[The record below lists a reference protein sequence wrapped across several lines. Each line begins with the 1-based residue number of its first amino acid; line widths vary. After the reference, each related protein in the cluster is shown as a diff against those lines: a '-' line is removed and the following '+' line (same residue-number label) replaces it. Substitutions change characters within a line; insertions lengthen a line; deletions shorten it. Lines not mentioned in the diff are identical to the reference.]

1 MSQEQASQ
9 LAVMGQQCMQGGMY
23 EQAAQY
29 FAQAIQ
35 YAPNVDGL
43 YYHYATACVWRGI
56 PTEAMAALD
65 RCMALRGPWC
75 NHAIQLSAQIRSQM
89 GMQMAMGQQAT
100 GMPMGGMMGAM
111 PMQQPMMQQPMMPM
125 MQQPMMQQPMMPMMQ
140 QPMMP
145 APMPAAAPAP
155 APAPEKKKKKGVGW
169 GVAALGIVGAVA
181 LGGAIGTGALD
192 GVAKEVF

>member
-1 MSQEQASQ
+1 MSQEASQ
-9 LAVMGQQCMQGGMY
+9 LATMGQQCMQSGMY
-23 EQAAQY
+23 EQAAAY

-56 PTEAMAALD
+56 PTEAIAALD

-75 NHAIQLSAQIRSQM
+75 NHAIQLSSQIRAQM
-89 GMQMAMGQQAT
+89 GMQMAMGQQQ
-100 GMPMGGMMGAM
+100 MPMMGQPMMGQ
-111 PMQQPMMQQPMMPM
+111 PMMPMMQQPMMPM
-125 MQQPMMQQPMMPMMQ
+125 MQQPMMA
-140 QPMMP
+140 
-145 APMPAAAPAP
+145 APMPAPAP
-155 APAPEKKKKKGVGW
+155 APAPQQEKKKKKGVGW

-192 GVAKEVF
+192 GVAKEIF

>member
-1 MSQEQASQ
+1 MSQQQASA
-9 LAVMGQQCMQGGMY
+9 LATMGQQCMQGGMY

-89 GMQMAMGQQAT
+89 GMQMAMGGQVT
-100 GMPMGGMMGAM
+100 GMPMGGMAM
-111 PMQQPMMQQPMMPM
+111 TPMSPMMPM
-125 MQQPMMQQPMMPMMQ
+125 AGQMPMGQM
-140 QPMMP
+140 PMGQMPMGMP
-145 APMPAAAPAP
+145 APQPAPAP
-155 APAPEKKKKKGVGW
+155 APAPAPKPEKKKKKGVGW
-169 GVAALGIVGAVA
+169 GVAALGIVGAAA
-181 LGGAIGTGALD
+181 LGTAIGTGALD
-192 GVAKEVF
+192 GVADEIF

>member
-1 MSQEQASQ
+1 
-9 LAVMGQQCMQGGMY
+9 MGQQCMQSGMY

-56 PTEAMAALD
+56 PTEAIAALD

-75 NHAIQLSAQIRSQM
+75 NHAIQLSSQIRAQM
-89 GMQMAMGQQAT
+89 GMQMAMGMPQ
-100 GMPMGGMMGAM
+100 MPMMQQQPMM
-111 PMQQPMMQQPMMPM
+111 PMQQMPMQQPMMPM
-125 MQQPMMQQPMMPMMQ
+125 MQQPMMA
-140 QPMMP
+140 
-145 APMPAAAPAP
+145 APMPAP
-155 APAPEKKKKKGVGW
+155 APAPQQEKKKKKGVGW

-192 GVAKEVF
+192 GVAKEIF